1 MNRRTTERLRR
12 LALGCFV
19 FWSVGAALTHVIGIW
34 AGMGG
39 AAIGLGIAALVL
51 ARETLAP
58 LLRPSRR
65 RLVGGLA
72 AAAVM
77 IAVTYGLY
85 PLMQRTWIPLS
96 DSVLLMYGLLRE
108 VRLPWLPLLLLPFMI
123 VSEELVWR
131 GVVFEALRRQTFGRT
146 GEFTGMDRMDRMNG
160 SFDFEQASRS
170 SILSILS
177 IPVECRN
184 IRTLSRLTAVV
195 VLSAVAYAVAHA
207 PIGSPLLVALAL
219 LCGLFW
225 SALRAWTGSLVAPL
239 VSHLLWDLLVFSLR
253 PLA

>member
-1 MNRRTTERLRR
+1 VRLER
-12 LALGCFV
+12 LALVCFV
-19 FWSVGAALTHVIGIW
+19 LWSVGAGLTRVIGIW
-34 AGMGG
+34 TAVSGT
-39 AAIGLGIAALVL
+39 AIGLGLAALFL
-51 ARETLAP
+51 ARGTIVP
-58 LLRPSRR
+58 LLRPTART
-65 RLVGGLA
+65 LAWGLA
-72 AAAVM
+72 AGVVM

-85 PLMQRTWIPLS
+85 PVVERASAPFS
-96 DSVLLMYGLLRE
+96 ASVLFLYGLLRE
-108 VRLPWLPLLLLPFMI
+108 VRPSWLPLLLLPFII

-160 SFDFEQASRS
+160 SFDFEQASRF

-184 IRTLSRLTAVV
+184 TGTLSRLTTVV
-195 VLSAVAYAVAHA
+195 VFSAVAYALAHA

-219 LCGLFW
+219 VCGLFW